1 MIGNLA
7 TSDLRSSLLVEE
19 PGLVDNLVNVLNC
32 DYSSDE
38 MLVKVSNQRN
48 TFTSH
53 LIINV

>member
-38 MLVKVSNQRN
+38 MLVKVSNQKS
-48 TFTSH
+48 TFT
-53 LIINV
+53 